1 MAPEVIKEQQY
12 DEKVDIWSFGVTII
26 EMMDRVPPHYS
37 IKDEKELFQAV
48 LREPSPT
55 FSYSYPTVYMR
66 GLVAWLLEESP
77 KSRPSAKGVSQVSLR
92 MRTGTCGKVNTLI

>member
-1 MAPEVIKEQQY
+1 MAPEVIKEQHY

-37 IKDEKELFQAV
+37 IKDENELFKAV
-48 LREPSPT
+48 LHEPSPT

-66 GLVAWLLEESP
+66 GLVAWLLEDSP
-77 KSRPSAKGVSQVSLR
+77 KSRPSAKDVSQVRSR
-92 MRTGTCGKVNTLI
+92 IGYAYSTCKHPLV